1 MFATLIVAFREGT
14 EAFLIVAVAA
24 AYLRRTG
31 RTKLMRPLW
40 SGVAV
45 AAVGSSVLGAV
56 LVSLG
61 SLGSLWEGWLALVA
75 VVLVLSCTIHL
86 LRHGRTM
93 TAAITGR
100 IDRSTAQTGKGAT
113 LGVFLFALLMI
124 GREGSEAAAMI
135 TSLVGQTDGATMIIG
150 GVSGLLLAVGLGSA
164 WIRYGRAVDLT
175 LFFNATAVFMVL
187 FSLQLGIY
195 ALHEFAEASALPWI
209 DNAEWHIAT
218 EPYGPDGEWGRL
230 LSYSLVVVPAL
241 VILWARIRA
250 LNNRRRSGAFAE
262 EARKI
267 IIQTKYKWVDART

>member
-1 MFATLIVAFREGT
+1 MLATLIIAFREGT

-31 RTKLMRPLW
+31 RTQLIRPLW

-45 AAVGSSVLGAV
+45 AVAASSILGAL

-61 SLGSLWEGWLALVA
+61 GLGPLWEGCLALVA

-93 TAAITGR
+93 KAAITGR
-100 IDRSTAQTGKGAT
+100 IDRSTDRGGKGAE

-124 GREGSEAAAMI
+124 SREGSEAAAMI
-135 TSLVGQTDGATMIIG
+135 ASLFGQTDGTTMIIG
-150 GVSGLLLAVGLGSA
+150 GVGGLLLAVGLGGA

-195 ALHEFAEASALPWI
+195 ALHEFAEASVLPWI
-209 DNAEWHIAT
+209 DNADWHIAT

-230 LSYSLVVVPAL
+230 LSYSLVVAPAL
-241 VILWARIRA
+241 IIGWARVRA
-250 LNNRRRSGAFAE
+250 RTMRGRRVVFTQ
-262 EARKI
+262 ARKSSPLA
-267 IIQTKYKWVDART
+267 QAT

>member
-1 MFATLIVAFREGT
+1 MPATPLANWRTAMFATLIVAFREGT

-31 RTKLMRPLW
+31 RTRLMRPLW
-40 SGVAV
+40 SGVAI
-45 AAVGSSVLGAV
+45 AIVGSVILGAL
-56 LVSLG
+56 LVSIG
-61 SLGSLWEGWLALVA
+61 GLGSLWEGWLALVA
-75 VVLVLSCTIHL
+75 VALVLSCTIHL

-93 TAAITGR
+93 KATITGR
-100 IDRSTAQTGKGAT
+100 IDLSTDHTGNGAA

-135 TSLVGQTDGATMIIG
+135 ASLVGQVDGTTMIIG
-150 GVSGLLLAVGLGSA
+150 GIGGLLLAVALGSA

-209 DNAEWHIAT
+209 DNAEWHMAT

-230 LSYSLVVVPAL
+230 LSYSLVVAPAL
-241 VILWARIRA
+241 LIGWARIRA
-250 LNNRRRSGAFAE
+250 IDTRRRIGAFE
-262 EARKI
+262 
-267 IIQTKYKWVDART
+267 